1 MSNAELIERLNIK
14 AGVMENGERIAWGSD
29 TALMREAADALEL
42 ADKRIT
48 ELEAELERERMRLV
62 ACGVVAMADTPDN
75 AKEARKMHPD
85 YESAAC
91 SDVARRVDECIE
103 LRSKLSVAR
112 WALRDIRNYATSE
125 AYMSVIDAAGT
136 AIVQIGGEDGN

>member
-42 ADKRIT
+42 ADKRIA

-103 LRSKLSVAR
+103 LRSKLAVAR
-112 WALRDIRNYATSE
+112 EALRDIRNYATSE

>member
-42 ADKRIT
+42 ADKRIA

-103 LRSKLSVAR
+103 LRSKLAVAR
-112 WALRDIRNYATSE
+112 EALKTIRWTPQMGELWKIAEE
-125 AYMSVIDAAGT
+125 ALA
-136 AIVQIGGEDGN
+136 QIGGEDASS

>member
-112 WALRDIRNYATSE
+112 EALRDIRNYATSE
-125 AYMSVIDAAGT
+125 AYMPVIDAAGT

>member
-1 MSNAELIERLNIK
+1 MSNADLIERLRRRAPLTYATMN
-14 AGVMENGERIAWGSD
+14 
-29 TALMREAADALEL
+29 EAADALEL
-42 ADKRIT
+42 ADKWIA

-112 WALRDIRNYATSE
+112 DELLRCKRIMLHECGIGLVNEVVLA
-125 AYMSVIDAAGT
+125 
-136 AIVQIGGEDGN
+136 QIGGDE

>member
-103 LRSKLSVAR
+103 LRSKLAVAR
-112 WALRDIRNYATSE
+112 EALRDIRNYATSE